1 MRRQRLVTV
10 PYGITEP
17 TLMKLR
23 TDVLPAKQVY
33 TVLANERRRRA
44 LEQLGSV
51 GGVVTVH
58 ELSALVA
65 GRETGE
71 NPPPKRCRES
81 VYTSLVQTHLPKLEE
96 LGVIEYNREGQTIE
110 VSRHA
115 RDVALYT
122 EVVASAGVTWSEL
135 YRALG
140 VVSLTVLLAALLD
153 VPLVSAVD
161 PVLLTSLALALFAAA
176 SAYQLWINRFSV
188 FRQLRVR
195 RSGASRLRRR
205 G

>member
-1 MRRQRLVTV
+1 
-10 PYGITEP
+10 
-17 TLMKLR
+17 MKLR
-23 TDVLPAKQVY
+23 NDVLPAEQVY
-33 TVLANERRRRA
+33 AVLANERRRRA

-58 ELSALVA
+58 ELSTLVA

-71 NPPPKRCRES
+71 SPPPKRCRES

-96 LGVIEYNREGQTIE
+96 LGVVEYDRKAQTIE
-110 VSRHA
+110 LSRHA
-115 RDVALYT
+115 RDVSLYT
-122 EVVASAGVTWSEL
+122 EIVATGGVTWSEL

-140 VVSLTVLLAALLD
+140 VASLTVLLAALLG

-176 SAYQLWINRFSV
+176 SAYQLWVNRFSV
-188 FRQLRVR
+188 LRQFRIGR
-195 RSGASRLRRR
+195 RGVSRLRRR